1 MKKKLFFIAIAVL
14 SVGFFTSCDDDEI
27 AVEPSI
33 EFIAGT
39 DMITADAT
47 VEVDQVFKFKCI
59 VTKGSSN
66 LEEFTIRLGNT
77 DLTGYPKTDIDKDA
91 YTDEISLTVVSTGTY
106 AYTFIATD
114 KDGLQETKT
123 ITITA
128 EASAGAITT
137 YTDKIL
143 GSYDATEGS
152 SFASINGTVY
162 NSADAA
168 TNSDKI
174 DFVYYYG
181 SSNFATIAAPSDA
194 DAQTVFTGIASWT
207 VKNATLLGATT
218 VTATEFDA
226 MTDDSDIVTAATGLT
241 GSKVS
246 SLDVGDVIAFE
257 TASTSANASKK
268 GLIKIT
274 EIVTGADGTI
284 KIVVKVQE

>member
-1 MKKKLFFIAIAVL
+1 MKKNLFFIAIAVL
-14 SVGFFTSCDDDEI
+14 SVGFFTSCEDDEI
-27 AVEPSI
+27 ATEPTI

-59 VTKGSSN
+59 VTKGSSD
-66 LEEFTIRLGNT
+66 LEEFTIRLGNS
-77 DLTGYPKTDIDKDA
+77 DLTGYPKTDIDKDS

-128 EASAGAITT
+128 EAAAGAITT

-143 GSYDATEGS
+143 GSYNATEGS

-174 DFVYYYG
+174 NLVDIIRIFQGDIDLTDCFLKKEICPNIKKKCKVRAKLK
-181 SSNFATIAAPSDA
+181 SINRMLEKELKETTIS
-194 DAQTVFTGIASWT
+194 
-207 VKNATLLGATT
+207 LL
-218 VTATEFDA
+218 V
-226 MTDDSDIVTAATGLT
+226 
-241 GSKVS
+241 
-246 SLDVGDVIAFE
+246 
-257 TASTSANASKK
+257 
-268 GLIKIT
+268 
-274 EIVTGADGTI
+274 
-284 KIVVKVQE
+284 